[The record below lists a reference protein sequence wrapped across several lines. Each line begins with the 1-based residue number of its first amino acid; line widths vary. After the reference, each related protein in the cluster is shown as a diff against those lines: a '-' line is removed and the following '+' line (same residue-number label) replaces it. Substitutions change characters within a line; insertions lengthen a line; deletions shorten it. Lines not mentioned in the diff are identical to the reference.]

1 MEEAKVYKVV
11 RVLEKDGETHY
22 QSAWVENI
30 ELIEEYALGKET
42 VPQIG
47 RVFVFSN
54 PNDART
60 WAHTQLITNDRTKK
74 WAVLTY
80 LAKGI
85 VPAPRFIPIVKV
97 CDIYSL
103 EIFWETDALMPED
116 AYNVQRAPD
125 GTLLAESVTPIEV
138 YVDLSDNQYNWEA

>member
-1 MEEAKVYKVV
+1 MVKS
-11 RVLEKDGETHY
+11 RVQPQPWLFFPRIGE
-22 QSAWVENI
+22 I
-30 ELIEEYALGKET
+30 
-42 VPQIG
+42 
-47 RVFVFSN
+47 
-54 PNDART
+54 
-60 WAHTQLITNDRTKK
+60 
-74 WAVLTY
+74 TY